1 MALGIIVRR
10 LGGPTNNYYDG
21 IGPWPAALVFSSVRR
36 RGLLDAWKKVHENG
50 IAQAQ
55 RELKGV
61 PSCLFR
67 QFRKGNIRKEFTT
80 LKQSSSCSIYI
91 FSCLS
96 VLVFNPELHLKF
108 TIVYCFGVHN
118 NGTRLLI

>member
-1 MALGIIVRR
+1 M
-10 LGGPTNNYYDG
+10 
-21 IGPWPAALVFSSVRR
+21 
-36 RGLLDAWKKVHENG
+36 HENG

-55 RELKGV
+55 GELKGV

-67 QFRKGNIRKEFTT
+67 QFRKGNNRKELTA

-96 VLVFNPELHLKF
+96 VLVFNPELNFKF
-108 TIVYCFGVHN
+108 TIVYYFGGHN

>member
-1 MALGIIVRR
+1 M
-10 LGGPTNNYYDG
+10 
-21 IGPWPAALVFSSVRR
+21 
-36 RGLLDAWKKVHENG
+36 HENG

-55 RELKGV
+55 GELKGV

-67 QFRKGNIRKEFTT
+67 QFRKGNNRKEFTT
-80 LKQSSSCSIYI
+80 LKPSSSGSIYI
-91 FSCLS
+91 LSCLS
-96 VLVFNPELHLKF
+96 VLVFNPELNLKF